1 LFLFQHP
8 NGLKE
13 GVGRVNAGRFAV
25 NVCLAKS
32 LHQIRYGGNG
42 KGKTVADTSGQ
53 PWDEDEVKDMLGP
66 NLDEGS
72 SDSGT

>member
-13 GVGRVNAGRFAV
+13 GIGRVDAGRFAIS
-25 NVCLAKS
+25 VCLAKS

-42 KGKTVADTSGQ
+42 KGETRHIPGYIRRFEHQSNVAQSG
-53 PWDEDEVKDMLGP
+53 
-66 NLDEGS
+66 S
-72 SDSGT
+72 T